1 MPARQPATKYG
12 FLKRFFRASVY
23 YHTFMALKV
32 LLTSFKGGTGVTT
45 FAVGLGFAL
54 AEMGERTLVLDGDIK
69 NACATVIGECRDNIV
84 YTLADYEKG
93 GCRAKQTLVS
103 PPQRSNLSFMPAL
116 GLNRAEFAEK
126 AVADVDGLFDY
137 ILLDNA
143 AQNACDCA
151 IIVTDP
157 YPASVKSADLCRS
170 ALTDGG
176 VKKVELAVNKLSAGL
191 ILGGESMTA
200 REIATL
206 LRLELAAVIPE
217 DLLLPAGK
225 WKSGTKKAFK
235 TAAER
240 LTGKHGNVYNVL
252 SGMNGLGGYFKRKM
266 REKL

>member
-1 MPARQPATKYG
+1 
-12 FLKRFFRASVY
+12 
-23 YHTFMALKV
+23 MALKV
-32 LLTSFKGGTGVTT
+32 FLTSFKGGTGVST
-45 FAVGLGFAL
+45 FAVGLGNAL
-54 AEMGERTLVLDGDIK
+54 ADMGVRTLVLDGDVK
-69 NACATVIGECRDNIV
+69 NASATVIGECRDNVV

-103 PPQRSNLSFMPAL
+103 PPQKSILSFMPAL
-116 GLNRAEFAEK
+116 GLNSAETAVK

-143 AQNACDCA
+143 AQSACDCA

-157 YPASVKSADLCRS
+157 YAASVKSADLCRS

-200 REIATL
+200 REIAAL
-206 LRLELAAVIPE
+206 LRLDLAAVIPE
-217 DLLLPAGK
+217 DLLLPTGK
-225 WKSGTKKAFK
+225 WRSGTKKAFK
-235 TAAER
+235 TAAEK

-266 REKL
+266 REKI